1 MVPSGRTRD
10 NRHKLK
16 CDKFYL
22 NKRRNFFT
30 DDQTQKEVAQNGS
43 GVVILGDTQNPKEN
57 NPSLSNRCGSGD
69 LQINLEMEVIWTR

>member
-1 MVPSGRTRD
+1 MVPSDRARD

-30 DDQTQKEVAQNGS
+30 DQTQKEVAQSGC
-43 GVVILGDTQNPKEN
+43 GVVIFGDTQNPKEHD
-57 NPSLSNRCGSGD
+57 PSLSSSGGPDD
-69 LQINLEMEVIWTR
+69 LQINLEMEAIWTR